1 MNTAITNLR
10 FLAFIYSLVNI
21 YSTILSPLS
30 IEVKIHDNAHMWDS
44 MCLRFQL
51 DHFLRFC
58 IGQCPIRRF
67 VYFEILIKN
76 LQANFL
82 LMKWNF
88 KQSKIWI
95 FFSQKFSE
103 LQHFTNPLYL
113 HYYIWPNLPACTTLR
128 PDWEVTRPRRTSR
141 HSTVG

>member
-67 VYFEILIKN
+67 VYFEILTKKIYK
-76 LQANFL
+76 QIFYW
-82 LMKWNF
+82 WNEIS
-88 KQSKIWI
+88 SKAKFGF
-95 FFSQKFSE
+95 FFSEIFRVATFHKSSI
-103 LQHFTNPLYL
+103 FTLLYL
-113 HYYIWPNLPACTTLR
+113 TQFTCMYHTPARLGSHASATN
-128 PDWEVTRPRRTSR
+128 
-141 HSTVG
+141 